1 PAHAGRSGG
10 GVRRRATRY
19 GQALLRARRR
29 GARAS
34 GHGERSACHRRCARV
49 DHRRTR
55 AAPRAHP
62 PRALRAPRAEQRG
75 AAGVDRETR
84 PPMLTRLLDLYA
96 ERRRLRR
103 ALTVTLDAARVRAGS
118 GAAYLDGVDP
128 GWHTRLNPAT
138 LELADGAQCV
148 LGQLHGGFR
157 AGLFRA
163 RILDL
168 SSAPL
173 ASLSPVDL

>member
-1 PAHAGRSGG
+1 
-10 GVRRRATRY
+10 
-19 GQALLRARRR
+19 
-29 GARAS
+29 
-34 GHGERSACHRRCARV
+34 
-49 DHRRTR
+49 
-55 AAPRAHP
+55 
-62 PRALRAPRAEQRG
+62 
-75 AAGVDRETR
+75 
-84 PPMLTRLLDLYA
+84 MLTRLLDLYA

-173 ASLSPVDL
+173 ASLSPVDLGFQARRDLGDELEALDYAFLNRAWREAIRQRREQAERAATPVPASAAPAG